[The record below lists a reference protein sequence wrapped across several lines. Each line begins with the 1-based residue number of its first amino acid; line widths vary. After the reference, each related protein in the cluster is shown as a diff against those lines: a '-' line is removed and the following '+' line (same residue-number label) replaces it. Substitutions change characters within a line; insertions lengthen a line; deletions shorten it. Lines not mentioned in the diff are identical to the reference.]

1 MRLIDADDL
10 RDIFLSETCVF
21 TPNDVL
27 DYIDS
32 TCTVDAVPVVRCK
45 DCTHA
50 TLYKDSEGLH
60 CTNICGLFTYVM
72 DDDYCSYGK
81 RKDGVDICSK

>member
-10 RDIFLSETCVF
+10 RDIFLSETCLF

-45 DCTHA
+45 DCTHT
-50 TLYKDSEGLH
+50 TLYKDSEGLY
-60 CTNICGLFTYVM
+60 CTNICGLSTYVM
-72 DDDYCSYGK
+72 DDDYCSYGE
-81 RKDGVDICSK
+81 RNDT